1 MCYEKTPR
9 KRGFL
14 LCDDF
19 CQMKE
24 RAIYQCRMQS
34 ARHFIEQ
41 AARDVVPQCINE
53 IR

>member
-14 LCDDF
+14 LCDGF
-19 CQMKE
+19 CRMKE
-24 RAIYQCRMQS
+24 RAIRQYRMRS
-34 ARHFIEQ
+34 ARHFVEQ
-41 AARDVVPQCINE
+41 TASHVVPQCINE